1 MVVRIKLVAL
11 LLISLFFIAFGV
23 FLMISAYALNNPFEF
38 IITFFAASFIIL
50 ISAALCL
57 GFVMQLIRLFKP
69 AECKNG
75 NRPEPE

>member
-1 MVVRIKLVAL
+1 MAARIKLVAL
-11 LLISLFFIAFGV
+11 LLISLFFITFGV
-23 FLMISAYALNNPFEF
+23 LLLICAYALNNPFEF

-69 AECKNG
+69 VECEND

>member
-1 MVVRIKLVAL
+1 MAACIKLVAL
-11 LLISLFFIAFGV
+11 LLISLFFITFGV
-23 FLMISAYALNNPFEF
+23 LLLISAYALNNPFEF

-69 AECKNG
+69 VKSENG
-75 NRPEPE
+75 NGPEPE